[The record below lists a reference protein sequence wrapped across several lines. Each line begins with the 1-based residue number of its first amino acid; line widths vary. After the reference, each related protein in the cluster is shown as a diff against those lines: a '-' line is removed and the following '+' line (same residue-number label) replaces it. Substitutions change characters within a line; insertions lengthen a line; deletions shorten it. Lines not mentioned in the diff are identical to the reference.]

1 MVPSAPCCFSFFT
14 YKHRSQ
20 RLGED
25 ELCFVI
31 FTYTLAQ
38 KSGQGGE
45 LAGCVGGE
53 PWKRFFLFGAVLAT
67 FGSVADVG
75 TGAVGRG
82 GAARGARHSPA
93 DSDSYCGE
101 EFFVTEPI
109 LN

>member
-45 LAGCVGGE
+45 LAGGAGGE
-53 PWKRFFLFGAVLAT
+53 PWKHSSLFGAVSAT
-67 FGSVADVG
+67 FGSLADVG
-75 TGAVGRG
+75 PGRRLGGRG
-82 GAARGARHSPA
+82 ERGAAPPIVTLTAARS
-93 DSDSYCGE
+93 S
-101 EFFVTEPI
+101 
-109 LN
+109 L

>member
-25 ELCFVI
+25 ELGFVI

-45 LAGCVGGE
+45 LERPPEERGTVVLLILCLG
-53 PWKRFFLFGAVLAT
+53 RFRLPRGIQSRL
-67 FGSVADVG
+67 GSG
-75 TGAVGRG
+75 WFTNRE
-82 GAARGARHSPA
+82 RPRTR
-93 DSDSYCGE
+93 E
-101 EFFVTEPI
+101 
-109 LN
+109 